1 MKKPMYVLNNY
12 NNVCFK
18 KLQTKN
24 YFFQNQVKLL
34 QNEKKQLINLNKIL
48 INKVNCLEEKLKAS
62 K

>member
-1 MKKPMYVLNNY
+1 MLTDLKDIIE
-12 NNVCFK
+12 

-24 YFFQNQVKLL
+24 TFFQKQVEILKI
-34 QNEKKQLINLNKIL
+34 EKKQLINLNKIL